1 MLKKEKAK
9 KQPKEKKMP
18 VMKIGTH
25 KKTVIALW
33 LVLIGSV
40 SFGIYKNFTA
50 IDMHTV
56 HEKEIIRQE
65 LVDTNG
71 IENFVKDFAKS
82 YYSWSNSK
90 EEIEQRTTAINQYMT
105 KELQDLN
112 VDTVRID
119 IPTSSTVKDVQVWSV
134 TQAESNEFKVVYEID
149 QTIKEGD
156 QTKDTTAVYMV
167 KVHADNKGYIIT
179 QNPTLTSTVKKSSY
193 EPKTKEAD
201 ASIDTVVTQDA
212 TAFLET
218 FFKLY
223 PNATEKE
230 LSYYVNGN
238 VLPQISG
245 DYIYSELINP
255 IFTKDGDNLKVSVS
269 VKYLDQQTKATQI
282 SQYELVLAKTNGNWK
297 IIK

>member
-1 MLKKEKAK
+1 MLKKEKTK

-18 VMKIGTH
+18 IMKIGTH

-56 HEKEIIRQE
+56 HEKEIITQE
-65 LVDTNG
+65 LFDTNG

-90 EEIEQRTTAINQYMT
+90 EAIEQRTTAINQYLT

-112 VDTVRID
+112 IDTVRID
-119 IPTSSTVKDVQVWSV
+119 IPTSSIVKHVQVWSV
-134 TQAESNEFKVVYEID
+134 TQAESNEFEVVYEID

-167 KVHADNKGYIIT
+167 KVHADNEGYIIT
-179 QNPTLTSTVKKSSY
+179 QNPTLANTMKKSSY
-193 EPKTKEAD
+193 EPKANEAD
-201 ASIDTVVTQDA
+201 ASIDTAVTQDA

-238 VLPQISG
+238 VLPQING
-245 DYIYSELINP
+245 DYIFSELISP
-255 IFTKDGDNLKVSVS
+255 IFIKDGDNLKVSVS

-282 SQYELVLAKTNGNWK
+282 SQYELTLQKGDNWT
-297 IIK
+297 IIR

>member
-1 MLKKEKAK
+1 MSKKEKTK
-9 KQPKEKKMP
+9 KQPKEKKVP

-40 SFGIYKNFTA
+40 SFGVYKNFTA

-82 YYSWSNSK
+82 YYSWSTNK
-90 EEIEQRTTAINQYMT
+90 EAIEQRTSAINQFMT

-134 TQAESNEFKVVYEID
+134 KQSESNEFEVVYKVE

-156 QTKDTTAVYMV
+156 QTTDTTAIYMV
-167 KVHADNKGYIIT
+167 KVHADGDGYIIT
-179 QNPTLTSTVKKSSY
+179 QNPTLTSTMKTSSY
-193 EPKTKEAD
+193 EPKAKEAD
-201 ASIDTVVTQDA
+201 ASIDAVITQDA

-230 LSYYVNGN
+230 LAYYVKGN
-238 VLPQISG
+238 VLSQISG
-245 DYIYSELINP
+245 EYLYSELINP
-255 IFTKDGDNLKVSVS
+255 TFMKDGDNLKVSVS

-282 SQYELVLAKTNGNWK
+282 SQYDLTLHKGDNWT

>member
-1 MLKKEKAK
+1 MLKKEKTK
-9 KQPKEKKMP
+9 KQPQKKKVP

-33 LVLIGSV
+33 LVLIGSM
-40 SFGIYKNFTA
+40 SFGVYKNFTA

-56 HEKEIIRQE
+56 HEKEIIQQE
-65 LVDTNG
+65 LTDTNG

-82 YYSWSNSK
+82 YYSWSTNK
-90 EEIEQRTTAINQYMT
+90 EAIEQRSTAINQYMT

-119 IPTSSTVKDVQVWSV
+119 IPTSSTVKDVQVWSI
-134 TQAESNEFKVVYEID
+134 TQARSNEFEIVYKIN

-156 QTKDTTAVYMV
+156 QTKDTTAIYMV
-167 KVHADNKGYIIT
+167 NVHADSEGYIIT
-179 QNPTLTSTVKKSSY
+179 QNPTLTSITKKSSY
-193 EPKTKEAD
+193 EPKAKEAD
-201 ASIDTVVTQDA
+201 ASIDAVIIQDA
-212 TAFLET
+212 TAFLQT

-230 LSYYVNGN
+230 LAYYVSGN
-238 VLPQISG
+238 ALSQISG

-255 IFTKDGDNLKVSVS
+255 LFTKDGDNLKVSLS
-269 VKYLDQQTKATQI
+269 VKFLDQQTKATQI
-282 SQYELVLAKTNGNWK
+282 SQFELIIRKDDNWR
-297 IIK
+297 IIG

>member
-1 MLKKEKAK
+1 MSKKEKTK
-9 KQPKEKKMP
+9 KQPKEKKVP

-40 SFGIYKNFTA
+40 SFGVYKNFTA

-56 HEKEIIRQE
+56 HEKEIIQQE

-71 IENFVKDFAKS
+71 IENFVKDFTS
-82 YYSWSNSK
+82 DYYSWSNTK
-90 EEIEQRTTAINQYMT
+90 ESIEQRTTAINQYMT

-119 IPTSSTVKDVQVWSV
+119 IPTSALVNDIQVWNV
-134 TQAESNEFKVVYEID
+134 TQAGSNEFEVVYEID

-156 QTKDTTAVYMV
+156 QTKDTTAFYMV
-167 KVHADNKGYIIT
+167 KVHADSDGFIIT
-179 QNPTLTSTVKKSSY
+179 QNPTLTSTMKKSSY
-193 EPKTKEAD
+193 EPKAKEAD
-201 ASIDTVVTQDA
+201 ASIDAVITQDA

-230 LSYYVNGN
+230 LAYYVRGN

-245 DYIYSELINP
+245 DYLFSELINP
-255 IFTKDGDNLKVSVS
+255 TFTKDGDNLQVRVS
-269 VKYLDQQTKATQI
+269 VKYIDQQSKATQL
-282 SQYELVLAKTNGNWK
+282 SQYELTLLKGENWT

>member
-1 MLKKEKAK
+1 MSKKEKTI
-9 KQPKEKKMP
+9 KQPKEKKVP

-40 SFGIYKNFTA
+40 SFGVYKNFTA

-82 YYSWSNSK
+82 YYSWSTSK
-90 EEIEQRTTAINQYMT
+90 EAIEQRTTAINQYMT

-119 IPTSSTVKDVQVWSV
+119 IPTSSTVKDVQIWGV
-134 TQAESNEFKVVYEID
+134 TQAGSNEFDVVYKID

-156 QTKDTTAVYMV
+156 QTKDTTAIYTV
-167 KVHADNKGYIIT
+167 KVYADSDGYIIT
-179 QNPTLTSTVKKSSY
+179 QNPTLTNTMKKSSY
-193 EPKTKEAD
+193 EPKAKEAD
-201 ASIDTVVTQDA
+201 ASIDAVITQDA

-218 FFKLY
+218 FFNLY

-230 LSYYVNGN
+230 LAYYVKGD

-245 DYIYSELINP
+245 DYLFSELINP
-255 IFTKDGDNLKVSVS
+255 TFMKDGDNLKVSVS

-282 SQYELVLAKTNGNWK
+282 SQYELTLQKGDNWT
-297 IIK
+297 IVR

>member
-1 MLKKEKAK
+1 MSNKEKVK

-18 VMKIGTH
+18 VMKIDTH

-33 LVLIGSV
+33 LFLIGSV
-40 SFGIYKNFTA
+40 SFGVYKNFTA
-50 IDMHTV
+50 IDRHTV

-82 YYSWSNSK
+82 YYSWSNNK
-90 EEIEQRTTAINQYMT
+90 EAIEQRTTAINQYMT

-119 IPTSSTVKDVQVWSV
+119 IPTSSTVKDIQVWNV
-134 TQAESNEFKVVYEID
+134 TQDESNEFDVVYEIN
-149 QTIKEGD
+149 QTIKESE
-156 QTKDTTAVYMV
+156 QTKDTTAFYMV
-167 KVHADNKGYIIT
+167 KVHADNEGYIIT
-179 QNPTLTSTVKKSSY
+179 QNPTLTRTMKKSSY
-193 EPKTKEAD
+193 EPKAKEAD
-201 ASIDTVVTQDA
+201 TSIDTVVTQDA

-223 PNATEKE
+223 PNASEKE
-230 LSYYVNGN
+230 LSYYVKGD
-238 VLPQISG
+238 VLPQVSG

-255 IFTKDGDNLKVSVS
+255 IFMKDGDNLKLNVS

-282 SQYELVLAKTNGNWK
+282 SQYELTLLKGDNWT

>member
-1 MLKKEKAK
+1 MLKKEKVK

-33 LVLIGSV
+33 MVLIGSV

-56 HEKEIIRQE
+56 HEKEIITQE

-82 YYSWSNSK
+82 YYSWSNNK
-90 EEIEQRTTAINQYMT
+90 EAIEQRTTAINQYMT

-119 IPTSSTVKDVQVWSV
+119 IPTSSTVKDIQVWNV
-134 TQAESNEFKVVYEID
+134 TQAESNEFDVVYEIN
-149 QTIKEGD
+149 QTIKERE
-156 QTKDTTAVYMV
+156 QTKDTTAFYMV
-167 KVHADNKGYIIT
+167 KVHADNEGYIIT
-179 QNPTLTSTVKKSSY
+179 QNPTLTSIMKKSSY
-193 EPKTKEAD
+193 EPKAKEAD
-201 ASIDTVVTQDA
+201 TSIDTVVTQDA

-223 PNATEKE
+223 PNASEKE
-230 LSYYVNGN
+230 LSYYVKGD
-238 VLPQISG
+238 VLPQVSG

-255 IFTKDGDNLKVSVS
+255 IFMKDGDNLKLNVS

-282 SQYELVLAKTNGNWK
+282 SQYELTLLKGDNWT

>member
-1 MLKKEKAK
+1 MSKKEKRM
-9 KQPKEKKMP
+9 KQPKEKKVP

-25 KKTVIALW
+25 RKTVIALW

-40 SFGIYKNFTA
+40 SFDVYKNFTA

-82 YYSWSNSK
+82 YYSWSNNK
-90 EEIEQRTTAINQYMT
+90 EAIEQRTSAIKLYMT

-112 VDTVRID
+112 TDTVRID
-119 IPTSSTVKDVQVWSV
+119 IPTSSMVKDMQVWSV
-134 TQAESNEFKVVYEID
+134 TQSETNEFEVVYKVE
-149 QTIKEGD
+149 QSIKEGD
-156 QTKDTTAVYMV
+156 QITDTTAIYMV
-167 KVHADNKGYIIT
+167 KVHGDNDGYIIT
-179 QNPTLTSTVKKSSY
+179 QNPTLTSTVSKSNY
-193 EPKTKEAD
+193 EPKAKEAD
-201 ASIDTVVTQDA
+201 ASIDTVLTQDA

-230 LSYYVNGN
+230 LAYYVKGN

-245 DYIYSELINP
+245 DYLFSELINP
-255 IFTKDGDNLKVSVS
+255 VFTKDGDTLNVSVS
-269 VKYLDQQTKATQI
+269 VKYLDQKTKATQI
-282 SQYELVLAKTNGNWK
+282 SQYDLTLQKGDNWT

>member
-1 MLKKEKAK
+1 MSKKEKAK
-9 KQPKEKKMP
+9 KQPKEMKMP

-33 LVLIGSV
+33 LVLLGSV
-40 SFGIYKNFTA
+40 SFGVYKNFTA

-82 YYSWSNSK
+82 YYSWSNNK
-90 EEIEQRTTAINQYMT
+90 EAIEQRTTAISQYMT

-119 IPTSSTVKDVQVWSV
+119 IPTSSMVKDVQVWSV
-134 TQAESNEFKVVYEID
+134 TQAESNEFEVVYEID

-167 KVHADNKGYIIT
+167 KVHADNEGYVII
-179 QNPTLTSTVKKSSY
+179 QNPTLASTMKKCSY
-193 EPKTKEAD
+193 EPKAKEAD

-238 VLPQISG
+238 VLPQING
-245 DYIYSELINP
+245 DYIFSELINP
-255 IFTKDGDNLKVSVS
+255 IFTIDGEYLNVSVS

-282 SQYELVLAKTNGNWK
+282 SQYDLTLQKSDNWT
-297 IIK
+297 IIR

>member
-1 MLKKEKAK
+1 MSKKEKAK
-9 KQPKEKKMP
+9 KQLKEMKMP

-40 SFGIYKNFTA
+40 SFGVYKNFTA

-82 YYSWSNSK
+82 YYSWSNTK
-90 EEIEQRTTAINQYMT
+90 EAIEQRTTAINQYLT
-105 KELQDLN
+105 NELQDLN

-119 IPTSSTVKDVQVWSV
+119 IPTSSMVKDVQVWTV
-134 TQAESNEFKVVYEID
+134 TQAESNEFDVVYEID

-167 KVHADNKGYIIT
+167 KVHTDNEGYIIT
-179 QNPTLTSTVKKSSY
+179 QNPTLASIVKKSSY
-193 EPKTKEAD
+193 EPKAKEAD

-238 VLPQISG
+238 VL
-245 DYIYSELINP
+245 NR
-255 IFTKDGDNLKVSVS
+255 
-269 VKYLDQQTKATQI
+269 
-282 SQYELVLAKTNGNWK
+282 
-297 IIK
+297 

>member
-1 MLKKEKAK
+1 MSKKEKTR

-33 LVLIGSV
+33 LVLIVSV
-40 SFGIYKNFTA
+40 SFGVYKNFTA

-65 LVDTNG
+65 LIDTNG

-82 YYSWSNSK
+82 YYSWSNNK
-90 EEIEQRTTAINQYMT
+90 EAIEQRTTAINQYMT

-119 IPTSSTVKDVQVWSV
+119 IPTSSTVKNVKVWSV
-134 TQAESNEFKVVYEID
+134 TQAESNEFEVVYEID

-167 KVHADNKGYIIT
+167 KVHTDNEGYIIT
-179 QNPTLTSTVKKSSY
+179 QNPTLTSIMKKSNY

-201 ASIDTVVTQDA
+201 TSIDTVVTQDA

-223 PNATEKE
+223 PNASEKE
-230 LSYYVNGN
+230 ISYYVKGN

-245 DYIYSELINP
+245 DYLYSELINP
-255 IFTKDGDNLKVSVS
+255 IFTKDGDNLKVTVS

-282 SQYELVLAKTNGNWK
+282 SQYKLTLHKDNNWY
-297 IIK
+297 IV

>member
-1 MLKKEKAK
+1 MSKKEKTMK
-9 KQPKEKKMP
+9 RPKEKKMP
-18 VMKIGTH
+18 VMKIDTH

-65 LVDTNG
+65 LIDTNG

-90 EEIEQRTTAINQYMT
+90 EAIEHRTTAINQYMT

-119 IPTSSTVKDVQVWSV
+119 IPTSSAVKGVQVWSV
-134 TQAESNEFKVVYEID
+134 TQAGKNEFEVVYEID

-167 KVHADNKGYIIT
+167 KVHADNDGYIIT
-179 QNPTLTSTVKKSSY
+179 QNPTLASTMKKSSY
-193 EPKTKEAD
+193 EPKAKEAD
-201 ASIDTVVTQDA
+201 ASIDTATTQDA

-223 PNATEKE
+223 PNATEQE
-230 LSYYVNGN
+230 LSYYVNHD

-245 DYIYSELINP
+245 DYIFSELINP
-255 IFTKDGDNLKVSVS
+255 MFTKDGDNLKVSVA

-282 SQYELVLAKTNGNWK
+282 SQYELSLQKSDNWK
-297 IIK
+297 IVR

>member
-1 MLKKEKAK
+1 MSKKEKTK
-9 KQPKEKKMP
+9 KQPKEKKVP
-18 VMKIGTH
+18 VLKIGTH

-40 SFGIYKNFTA
+40 SFGVYKNFTA

-56 HEKEIIRQE
+56 HEKEIIQQE

-82 YYSWSNSK
+82 YYSWSTSK
-90 EEIEQRTTAINQYMT
+90 EAIEQRTSTINQYMT

-119 IPTSSTVKDVQVWSV
+119 IPTSSTVKDVQVWGVKQTENNEFDVVYKV
-134 TQAESNEFKVVYEID
+134 TQAINEGE
-149 QTIKEGD
+149 QTTD
-156 QTKDTTAVYMV
+156 NTAIYMV
-167 KVHADNKGYIIT
+167 KVHTDSDGYIIT
-179 QNPTLTSTVKKSSY
+179 QNPTLTSTMKTSSY
-193 EPKTKEAD
+193 EPKAKEAD
-201 ASIDTVVTQDA
+201 ASIDAVITQDA

-230 LSYYVNGN
+230 LAYYVKGN

-245 DYIYSELINP
+245 EYLYSELINP
-255 IFTKDGDNLKVSVS
+255 IFMKDGDNLKVSLS

-282 SQYELVLAKTNGNWK
+282 SQYDLTLQKGDNWT

>member
-1 MLKKEKAK
+1 MLKKQKTI
-9 KQPKEKKMP
+9 KQPKEKKLP

-40 SFGIYKNFTA
+40 SFGVYKNFTA

-71 IENFVKDFAKS
+71 IENFVTDFAKS
-82 YYSWSNSK
+82 YYSWSTSK
-90 EEIEQRTTAINQYMT
+90 EAIEQRTTAINQYIT

-119 IPTSSTVKDVQVWSV
+119 IPTSSMVKDVQIWSV
-134 TQAESNEFKVVYEID
+134 TQTGSNEFDVVYKID
-149 QTIKEGD
+149 QTIKEGE
-156 QTKDTTAVYMV
+156 QTKDTTAIYMV
-167 KVHADNKGYIIT
+167 KIYADSDGYIIT
-179 QNPTLTSTVKKSSY
+179 QNPTITRTMQKSSY
-193 EPKTKEAD
+193 EPKAKEAD
-201 ASIDTVVTQDA
+201 ASIDAVITQDA

-230 LSYYVNGN
+230 LAYYVKGN

-245 DYIYSELINP
+245 DYLFSELINP
-255 IFTKDGDNLKVSVS
+255 TFTKDGDKLNVSVS

-282 SQYELVLAKTNGNWK
+282 SQYTLTLEKSDNWK
-297 IIK
+297 IV

>member
-1 MLKKEKAK
+1 MLKKEKVK
-9 KQPKEKKMP
+9 TQPQKKKMP

-50 IDMHTV
+50 IDIHTV
-56 HEKEIIRQE
+56 HEKEIITQE

-82 YYSWSNSK
+82 YYSWSNTK
-90 EEIEQRTTAINQYMT
+90 EAIEQRTTAINQYLT

-119 IPTSSTVKDVQVWSV
+119 IPTSSTVKDIQVWNV
-134 TQAESNEFKVVYEID
+134 TQAESNEFEVVYEIN

-156 QTKDTTAVYMV
+156 QIKDTTAVYMV
-167 KVHADNKGYIIT
+167 KVHADNEGYIIT
-179 QNPTLTSTVKKSSY
+179 KNPTLTSTMKKSSY

-201 ASIDTVVTQDA
+201 ASIDTAITQDA

-223 PNATEKE
+223 PNTTEKE

-238 VLPQISG
+238 VLPQIKG

-255 IFTKDGDNLKVSVS
+255 TFTKDGDNLKVSVS
-269 VKYLDQQTKATQI
+269 VKYLDQQTKAMQI
-282 SQYELVLAKTNGNWK
+282 SQYELVLHKDGNWK
-297 IIK
+297 IVK

>member
-1 MLKKEKAK
+1 MSKKEKTK
-9 KQPKEKKMP
+9 KQPKEKKVP

-25 KKTVIALW
+25 KKMVIALW

-40 SFGIYKNFTA
+40 SFGVYKNFTA

-65 LVDTNG
+65 LIDTNG
-71 IENFVKDFAKS
+71 IENFVKDFALD
-82 YYSWSNSK
+82 YYSWSNTK
-90 EEIEQRTTAINQYMT
+90 EAIEQRTSAISSYMT

-112 VDTVRID
+112 VDTVRVD
-119 IPTSSTVKDVQVWSV
+119 IPTSSLVNDIQVWSV
-134 TQAESNEFKVVYEID
+134 TQAESNEFEVVYEID

-156 QTKDTTAVYMV
+156 QSKDTTAFYMV
-167 KVHADNKGYIIT
+167 KVHADSDGYIIT
-179 QNPTLTSTVKKSSY
+179 QNPTLTSTMKKSDY
-193 EPKTKEAD
+193 EPKAKEAD
-201 ASIDTVVTQDA
+201 ASIDAVITQDA

-230 LSYYVNGN
+230 LAYYVKGN

-245 DYIYSELINP
+245 DYLFSELINP
-255 IFTKDGDNLKVSVS
+255 TFTKDGDNLNVSVS

-282 SQYELVLAKTNGNWK
+282 SQYDLTLHKADNWT

>member
-1 MLKKEKAK
+1 MSKKEKAK
-9 KQPKEKKMP
+9 KQLKEMKMP

-25 KKTVIALW
+25 KNTVIALW

-40 SFGIYKNFTA
+40 SFGVYKNFTA

-82 YYSWSNSK
+82 YYSWSNTK
-90 EEIEQRTTAINQYMT
+90 EAIEQRTTAINQYLT

-119 IPTSSTVKDVQVWSV
+119 IPTSSMVKDVQVWTV
-134 TQAESNEFKVVYEID
+134 TQAESNEFDVVYEID

-167 KVHADNKGYIIT
+167 KVHTDNEGYIIT
-179 QNPTLTSTVKKSSY
+179 QNPTLASTVKKSSY
-193 EPKTKEAD
+193 EPKAKEAD

-238 VLPQISG
+238 VLPQING

-255 IFTKDGDNLKVSVS
+255 IFTIDGDNLKVDVS
-269 VKYLDQQTKATQI
+269 VKYLNQQTKATQI
-282 SQYELVLAKTNGNWK
+282 SQYELTLQKGDNWT
-297 IIK
+297 IIR

>member
-1 MLKKEKAK
+1 MSKKEKAK
-9 KQPKEKKMP
+9 KQLKEMKMP

-40 SFGIYKNFTA
+40 SFGVYKNFTA

-65 LVDTNG
+65 VVDTNG

-82 YYSWSNSK
+82 YYSWSNTK
-90 EEIEQRTTAINQYMT
+90 EAIEQRTTAINQYIT

-119 IPTSSTVKDVQVWSV
+119 IPTSSMVKDVQVWTV
-134 TQAESNEFKVVYEID
+134 TQTESNKFEVVYEID
-149 QTIKEGD
+149 QTIKESD
-156 QTKDTTAVYMV
+156 QTKDTSAVYMV
-167 KVHADNKGYIIT
+167 KVHADNDGYIII
-179 QNPTLTSTVKKSSY
+179 QNPTLTSTMKKSSY
-193 EPKTKEAD
+193 EPKAKEAD

-238 VLPQISG
+238 VLPQING

-255 IFTKDGDNLKVSVS
+255 IFTIDGDNLKVDVS
-269 VKYLDQQTKATQI
+269 VKYLNQQTKATQI
-282 SQYELVLAKTNGNWK
+282 SQYELTLQKGDNWT
-297 IIK
+297 IIR

>member
-1 MLKKEKAK
+1 MSKKEKAK

-82 YYSWSNSK
+82 YYSWSNNK
-90 EEIEQRTTAINQYMT
+90 EAIEQRTTAINQYLT

-119 IPTSSTVKDVQVWSV
+119 IPTSSMVKDVQVGSV
-134 TQAESNEFKVVYEID
+134 TQTESNKFEVVYEIT

-156 QTKDTTAVYMV
+156 QTKDTTAFYMV
-167 KVHADNKGYIIT
+167 KVHADNEGYIIT
-179 QNPTLTSTVKKSSY
+179 QNPTLTSTMKKSSY

-238 VLPQISG
+238 VLPQING
-245 DYIYSELINP
+245 DYIFSELINP
-255 IFTKDGDNLKVSVS
+255 IFTIDGEYLNVSVS

-282 SQYELVLAKTNGNWK
+282 SQYDLTLQKSDNWT
-297 IIK
+297 IIR